1 MLARIQ
7 QLSEMQFFA
16 MSLHGHATDAEAE
29 HHWGDIAKFER
40 NIGRVY
46 KGMLPP

>member
-1 MLARIQ
+1 
-7 QLSEMQFFA
+7 MQFFA

-29 HHWGDIAKFER
+29 HRWGDIAKFKNME
-40 NIGRVY
+40 RVY